1 MPLQHLE
8 SARVHYGPRSEE
20 LDHSCFPQTID
31 SDNPADYLE
40 EIRKASVK
48 AHNWWGQQFEWRRRP
63 LIESIPGSKEGT
75 GFHANGFSVI
85 YS

>member
-1 MPLQHLE
+1 MPLQHIE

-31 SDNPADYLE
+31 SDTPEEYLE
-40 EIRKASVK
+40 LIRTGSVK
-48 AHNWWGQQFEWRRRP
+48 ANNWWGQRFDWRKRHANS
-63 LIESIPGSKEGT
+63 SIPGSKEGT
-75 GFHANGFSVI
+75 VFYANGFSVI